1 MENQEQVTPLQEV
14 DESSQITPE
23 DRLHVLNVIFEV
35 SAGLFMYLI
44 LKQAYNYINIDWSRL
59 NSLSLYLGDLS
70 DNWEIMIKC
79 IKAPFRNGF
88 TAEGIGLAISI
99 IGFWLTFPKHKK

>member
-23 DRLHVLNVIFEV
+23 DRLHVLNIIFEV
-35 SAGLFMYLI
+35 SAGLFVYLI
-44 LKQAYNYINIDWSRL
+44 LRQVYNYINIDWGGL

-88 TAEGIGLAISI
+88 TAEGIGLVLSV
-99 IGFWLTFPKHKK
+99 IGLCLTSPKHKK